1 VKEFLL
7 QFFTWWNSATLSLRL
22 FTWWRGEF
30 VGEDELGNRYYRAP
44 SAVPRSIPE
53 RRWVIYNGY
62 AEGSKVPPGWWGW
75 MHHRD
80 PLPPTAGGYR
90 TMSWQEPHLP
100 NLTGTPAAYRPTGSI
115 LNPRPEAQ
123 GEPAYQPWSPEP

>member
-1 VKEFLL
+1 
-7 QFFTWWNSATLSLRL
+7 
-22 FTWWRGEF
+22 
-30 VGEDELGNRYYRAP
+30 
-44 SAVPRSIPE
+44 
-53 RRWVIYNGY
+53 VIYNGY

-90 TMSWQEPHLP
+90 TMPWQEPHQP